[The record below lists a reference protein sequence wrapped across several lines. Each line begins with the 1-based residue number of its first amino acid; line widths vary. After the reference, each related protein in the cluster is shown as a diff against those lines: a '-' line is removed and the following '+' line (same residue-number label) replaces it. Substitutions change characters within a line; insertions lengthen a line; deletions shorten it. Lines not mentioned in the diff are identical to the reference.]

1 MPQATLQR
9 SPELTIVL
17 DKGTTFRG
25 GETIRGHVIRKSPFV
40 DPDASILIRLYG
52 RTKVKIRFN
61 SGMTHREYR
70 SCFNFFGGSSEFHKI
85 HQGPI
90 HIPPNSSENDRWPFA
105 IALPK
110 HPDLASLKRNNE
122 DERSYLTLSDASS
135 QGLPPTFY
143 VRAHSVGRVVEGYVE
158 YHLEA
163 TLLGSGKKNSGKQG
177 NQATQPLCVRPIS
190 SPNPITDFDTKH
202 HSEFRQRIVSQ
213 RLVLGVDSKI
223 PVGQRIKKML
233 GSSQIPGYSFSLQL
247 DFATILQIGNPST
260 IPLRL
265 QVKTMWEDTSEILRK
280 KPQMIVVKQFTLT
293 LLSTTH
299 YTSKRLRPDE
309 LKDTSSLILADYTRK
324 QVHKEAYNASPT
336 PSGVKADVPPSVDT
350 LFVPQ
355 DNASPPIDLGIALG
369 IQTPMSCKGA
379 EIYPTFTT
387 YNIKNEHHLEWKL
400 DLSIAGEI
408 AKYEGK
414 QPVTVIGPSS
424 SV

>member
-1 MPQATLQR
+1 MPQAALQT
-9 SPELTIVL
+9 SADLTIVL
-17 DKGTTFRG
+17 DKGSTFIG
-25 GETIRGHVIRKSPFV
+25 GETICGHVIRKSPFV
-40 DPDASILIRLYG
+40 DPDASVSVRLYG

-70 SCFNFFGGSSEFHKI
+70 SCFNFFEGSSEAHKI

-90 HIPPNSSENDRWPFA
+90 HISPNNLENGRWPFA

-110 HPDLASLKRNNE
+110 HPNPVSLRRDNK
-122 DERSYLTLSDASS
+122 DERSYLPLSDASS

-143 VRAHSVGRVVEGYVE
+143 VRAHSFGRVFEGYVE
-158 YHLEA
+158 YYLEV
-163 TLLGSGKKNSGKQG
+163 TLLGSGKKNSGKQEYR
-177 NQATQPLCVRPIS
+177 ATQPLCVRPVS
-190 SPNPITDFDTKH
+190 SPIPITDFDIKH
-202 HSEFRQRIVSQ
+202 RSEFRQRIVSQ
-213 RLVLGVDSKI
+213 RLVPGIDSKVS
-223 PVGQRIKKML
+223 VGQKIKKML

-247 DFATILQIGNPST
+247 DFAAVLQIGNPST

-265 QVKTMWEDTSEILRK
+265 RANTMWEDTSEILRK
-280 KPQMIVVKQFTLT
+280 MLPMIIVKQFTLT

-299 YTSKRLRPDE
+299 YTSRRLRPDE
-309 LKDTSSLILADYTRK
+309 LQDTSSLILANYAWK
-324 QVHKEAYNASPT
+324 QGLQEAYNANAT
-336 PSGVKADVPPSVDT
+336 PPKAQADAPRSADT

-355 DNASPPIDLGIALG
+355 DSTSPPIDLGIVLG
-369 IQTPMSCKGA
+369 IQTPMTSRGA

-400 DLSIAGEI
+400 ALTVAGEI

-424 SV
+424 IL